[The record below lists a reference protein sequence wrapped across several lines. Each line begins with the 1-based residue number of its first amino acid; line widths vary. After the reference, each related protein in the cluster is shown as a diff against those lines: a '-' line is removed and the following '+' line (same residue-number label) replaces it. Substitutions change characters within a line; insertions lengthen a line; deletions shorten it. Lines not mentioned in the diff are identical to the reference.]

1 VITRN
6 VRARQF
12 PNDDAALAIHR
23 LCAPPTNHIVAA
35 PQDVADAVLMK
46 NQLSSSIALVIT
58 SIFGVLFLVSLCF
71 Q

>member
-35 PQDVADAVLMK
+35 TEDIAADVLMT
-46 NQLSSSIALVIT
+46 NQISSSIALVIT
-58 SIFGVLFLVSLCF
+58 SISGVLFLVSLCF